1 MFGKR
6 TPRGRPARGRPS
18 SSRGGGVDETVV
30 ITPGATRTRSRAS
43 AAPAAA
49 APQTRLLDLASEW
62 LLLILTLRGAS
73 ELNDPAGLR
82 AQLKEQ
88 KARFEQAAR
97 ENGMSAAD
105 VESAG
110 YALVV
115 FTDESVLRSKGAAR
129 DAWITNPWQLEL
141 YGTNV
146 GGEEFFTRLERLRR
160 ERQHRIEA
168 LEVSYACLA
177 FGFLGKYGLS
187 GPEKVQALL
196 AEVESDIAAV
206 RGTTRPA
213 LAPNAVRRDPLEEG
227 TVSGIPVW
235 LSVAVFVPALLLV
248 WIILGLIANL
258 HAGRVAGELKR
269 LLS

>member
-6 TPRGRPARGRPS
+6 TPRGRPVRGRPS

-30 ITPGATRTRSRAS
+30 IAPGATRTRSRAS

-62 LLLILTLRGAS
+62 LLLVLTLRGAS

-82 AQLKEQ
+82 AQLIEQ
-88 KARFEQAAR
+88 KGKLEQAAR
-97 ENGMSAAD
+97 EHGMSTAD
-105 VESAG
+105 VESAVFS
-110 YALVV
+110 LVA
-115 FTDESVLRSKGAAR
+115 FSDESVLRSKGAAR
-129 DAWITNPWQLEL
+129 DAWISRPLQLEL
-141 YGTNV
+141 FGQNIA
-146 GGEEFFTRLERLRR
+146 GEEFFTRLERLRR
-160 ERQHRIEA
+160 ERQHRIDA
-168 LEVSYACLA
+168 LEVAYACLA

-196 AEVESDIAAV
+196 AEVEGDIAAV
-206 RGTTRPA
+206 RGTSRPV

-227 TVSGIPVW
+227 AASGIPVW
-235 LSVAVFVPALLLV
+235 LSIAVFVPALLLV

-269 LLS
+269 LLG

>member
-6 TPRGRPARGRPS
+6 TPRGRPVRGRPS
-18 SSRGGGVDETVV
+18 APRGGVDETVV
-30 ITPGATRTRSRAS
+30 VTPGASRTRSRAS
-43 AAPAAA
+43 AAPAAVA
-49 APQTRLLDLASEW
+49 TQTRLLDLASEW
-62 LLLILTLRGAS
+62 LILLLTLRRAT

-82 AQLKEQ
+82 ASLLEQ
-88 KARFEQAAR
+88 KARLEQAAR
-97 ENGMSAAD
+97 EHGMSAAD
-105 VESAG
+105 VESA
-110 YALVV
+110 AFSLIA
-115 FTDESVLRSKGAAR
+115 FSDESVLRSKGGAR
-129 DAWITNPWQLEL
+129 DAWISRPLQLEL
-141 YGTNV
+141 FGQNV
-146 GGEEFFTRLERLRR
+146 AGEEFFTRLERLRR

-168 LEVSYACLA
+168 LEVAYACLA

-187 GPEKVQALL
+187 GPEKIQALI
-196 AEVESDIAAV
+196 AEVEGDIAAV

-227 TVSGIPVW
+227 AASGIPVW

-248 WIILGLIANL
+248 WIILGLIANV